1 MNRLGNPLIS
11 ISAPLLILLAIT
23 GFLHR
28 EGKDK
33 IQAIPALVVGNGLI
47 VTGVLRRFRRRRM
60 LFLEIKNNINDQN
73 FHT

>member
-1 MNRLGNPLIS
+1 MKRFGNPLIS

-33 IQAIPALVVGNGLI
+33 IQGIPALIVGSGL
-47 VTGVLRRFRRRRM
+47 VLTGGVRRFRRRRM
-60 LFLEIKNNINDQN
+60 LLLEIKKDMNDQN
-73 FHT
+73 F